1 MSGKYAKKKN
11 NPVLLT
17 VLVIFLVAA
26 AAAVAL
32 LKMSGDAGD
41 VAPTGPDTA
50 ATTAPSEEHTQPVT
64 EEPTEAP
71 TELPKPEGIDLGNG
85 MVITNVG
92 AYSGAY
98 VEDGTD
104 EQVTDVMMI
113 EVYNYGVEAIQYAEI
128 SLGDAEFVLTTL
140 PVGEKM
146 IILEKSRMAFDE
158 NADYSQAEARNV
170 ARFQVPMS
178 LCSDK
183 IQIQELNGALNIS
196 NISGQ
201 DIQGDI
207 FIYYK
212 NVSDDMLLGGITYR
226 ARIAEGMEKNGVRQI
241 LANHYTIDGSRVMFV
256 TCG

>member
-11 NPVLLT
+11 NPLLLAVLII
-17 VLVIFLVAA
+17 VLVAA
-26 AAAVAL
+26 AVAVAV
-32 LKMSGDAGD
+32 LKMPGGEASGSDP
-41 VAPTGPDTA
+41 VS
-50 ATTAPSEEHTQPVT
+50 TTVPGEEQTQPVT
-64 EEPTEAP
+64 AEPTEAP
-71 TELPKPEGIDLGNG
+71 SELPKPNGIDLGNG
-85 MVITNVG
+85 LIITKVAG
-92 AYSGAY
+92 YTGAY
-98 VEDGTD
+98 VEDGSD
-104 EQVTDVMMI
+104 EQVSNVLMI
-113 EVYNYGVEAIQYAEI
+113 EVFNYGVDPIQYAEI
-128 SLGDAEFVLTTL
+128 SLAVGDKTAEFTMTTL

-146 IILEKSRMAFDE
+146 IVLEKNRMAFDQSLE
-158 NADYSQAEARNV
+158 PGQAEARNV

-241 LANHYTIDGSRVMFV
+241 LANHFTTGDSRIVFV